1 MFFDDISQIE
11 EISSRVGCAIFVLPK
26 ETEVK
31 IKNAY
36 ILQPEEKTIITIEQI
51 KDAISSF
58 KTKQITAQFI
68 LIRPAEKMGEEA
80 ANAILKSLEEPGENL
95 HFVLVTDSLSELLP
109 TIRSRAAVYFW
120 RGEANSISEI
130 KADEK
135 IKEVAKRL
143 LIAKPQDLVGL
154 AEEITKK
161 KEGVRAYA
169 LTILSVAVEMAYKS
183 YLITGKKPFL
193 DKIPKLIAAYDNIK
207 KNGHIK
213 LRLVAD
219 LI

>member
-1 MFFDDISQIE
+1 MFFDELSQIE

-26 ETEVK
+26 DTEIK

-36 ILQPEEKTIITIEQI
+36 VLQPEEKTIITMEQVT
-51 KDAISSF
+51 DLISSF
-58 KTKQITAQFI
+58 RTKQVSAQFI

-80 ANAILKSLEEPGENL
+80 ANAILKTLEEPGENL

-120 RGEANSISEI
+120 RGEANSVTEI
-130 KADEK
+130 KADAK
-135 IKEVAKRL
+135 IKQVAKRL
-143 LIAKPQDLVGL
+143 LTAKPQDLVVL

-161 KEGVRAYA
+161 KEGTRAYA
-169 LTILSVAVEMAYKS
+169 LEILSVAVEMAYKS

-193 DKIPKLIAAYDNIK
+193 KLVPKLIAAYDNIK

-219 LI
+219 LV